1 MRTPLRIGLPKGRVF
16 EAARGLFAQAGLD
29 LSKVEPDDRRLVHPI
44 TIDGIGAAEVLILR
58 ASDVAAYVEGGVCA
72 LGVAGYD
79 TIVEQSP
86 DVLMPLDLGFGACR
100 MCVAAKAEVDPFSLE
115 SPRVATK
122 YPRIASEHFLDR
134 GTPAHVVQLS
144 GAVEIAPLV
153 GLSDAI
159 IDIVETGETLVKNG
173 LEVKEILFEVSSR
186 LVINRAAL
194 RLRMGAMRALMDRLE
209 GALS

>member
-1 MRTPLRIGLPKGRVF
+1 MRPLRIGLPKGRVF
-16 EAARGLFAQAGLD
+16 DAARDLFARAGVD
-29 LSKVEPDDRRLVHPI
+29 LTSVATEDRRLVHPI
-44 TIDGIGAAEVLILR
+44 RIDGIGSAEVLLLR

-100 MCVAAKAEVDPFSLE
+100 MCVAAKAEMDPFALE

-144 GAVEIAPLV
+144 GAVEIAPRV
-153 GLSDAI
+153 GLADAI
-159 IDIVETGETLVKNG
+159 VDIVETGETLKKNG
-173 LEVKEILFEVSSR
+173 L
-186 LVINRAAL
+186 
-194 RLRMGAMRALMDRLE
+194 
-209 GALS
+209 

>member
-1 MRTPLRIGLPKGRVF
+1 MKAPLRIGLPKGRVF
-16 EAARGLFAQAGLD
+16 EAARNLFARAGID
-29 LSKVEPDDRRLVHPI
+29 LGGVELDDRRLVHAI
-44 TIDGIGAAEVLILR
+44 AIDGIGPAEVLLLR

-100 MCVAAKAEVDPFSLE
+100 MCVAARQEVDPFALE
-115 SPRVATK
+115 TPRVATK

-134 GTPAHVVQLS
+134 GTPARVVQLS

-159 IDIVETGETLVKNG
+159 IDIVETGETLRRNG
-173 LEVKEILFEVSSR
+173 LEVKATLFDVSSR

-194 RLRMGAMRALMDRLE
+194 RLRMGSLRMLMDRLE
-209 GALS
+209 EALA

>member
-1 MRTPLRIGLPKGRVF
+1 MTLRVGLPKGRVF
-16 EAARGLFAQAGLD
+16 DATRALFGRAGID
-29 LSKVEPDDRRLVHPI
+29 LSSIESDDRRLVHPI
-44 TIDGIGAAEVLILR
+44 QIDGVGAAEVLILR
-58 ASDVAAYVEGGVCA
+58 AADVAAYVEGGVCA

-100 MCVAAKAEVDPFSLE
+100 MCVAAKTDVDPFALE
-115 SPRVATK
+115 TPRVATK

-134 GTPAHVVQLS
+134 GTPARVVQLS

-153 GLSDAI
+153 GLADAI
-159 IDIVETGETLVKNG
+159 VDIVETGKTLEKNG
-173 LEVKEILFEVSSR
+173 LEVKATLFPISSR

-194 RLRMGAMRALMDRLE
+194 RLHMQAMRALMDRIE
-209 GALS
+209 GALA